1 MKVHVTRVHEGK
13 RESECQQCDKKFSFP
28 SELKRHIDSVHK
40 GIKNFQCDKCDAKY
54 DRASSLKEHIK
65 YIHMGHARAKN
76 QCDKCGKAFGTPGY
90 LEKHTLTVHEGL
102 VQKVTCEHC
111 GKNFTSNAYLKNH
124 VQIVHQQI
132 RNHQCDKCDKSF
144 GQRGK
149 LRILYIKSNFN
160 KKLKINL
167 KKCNS
172 ILVYIVQSPTSIHCD
187 RTSKNVSNF
196 FKY

>member
-1 MKVHVTRVHEGK
+1 MKYMKYYYFQKHMEKHQEEGETVFK
-13 RESECQQCDKKFSFP
+13 ETDVGTMKHQDDFQCQQCDKKFSFP

-111 GKNFTSNAYLKNH
+111 GKNFTSNAYCK
-124 VQIVHQQI
+124 
-132 RNHQCDKCDKSF
+132 
-144 GQRGK
+144 
-149 LRILYIKSNFN
+149 
-160 KKLKINL
+160 
-167 KKCNS
+167 
-172 ILVYIVQSPTSIHCD
+172 
-187 RTSKNVSNF
+187 
-196 FKY
+196 